1 MTLIL
6 TRQHLE
12 QVLTMPECI
21 EAVADVMRRFSLGET
36 VMPVRLMTPVP
47 GRGSLALMP
56 AVIPALGV
64 LGVKSIVIFPTN
76 PSRGAPA
83 ILGLVLL
90 NESDTGRPLAVMDA
104 AFLTAM
110 RTAAASAVATRAL
123 ARADAS
129 SLALIGAGVQ
139 AGSHLWALS
148 VVRPLRAVA
157 VFDIDRQ
164 VAESFIEAK
173 SRRHPELTF
182 RQAAS
187 PEEAVR
193 GADIICTVTTSH
205 TPVLEF
211 DWLKA
216 GAHIN
221 AVGAHTP
228 EARELDSATVQAAR
242 VLVDSRESAFK
253 EAGDLLI
260 PLQEGRFGAEHIRD
274 EIGEVLAGLKSGRTS
289 DEQITVYKSV
299 GIAVQDIAAARL
311 AYERAVA
318 LGVGVEVEL

>member
-56 AVIPALGV
+56 AAIPALGV

-90 NESDTGRPLAVMDA
+90 NEGDTGRPLAVMDA

-123 ARADAS
+123 ARPDAS

-148 VVRPLRAVA
+148 VVRPLRSVA

-164 VAESFIEAK
+164 VAERFIEAK

-242 VLVDSRESAFK
+242 VLVDSREAAFK

-274 EIGEVLAGLKSGRTS
+274 EIGEVLAGLKPGRTS
-289 DEQITVYKSV
+289 EDQITVYKSV